1 MQSWNNKHNE
11 IDFEQSEE
19 LQMFINGD
27 SKPPE
32 PIQEQKEEIIVI
44 STSMPLMRTIS
55 FISSAVFSLA
65 LFIKFLY
72 NCRQLSFIYISLPF
86 SVTFISLIM
95 YLNSA
100 IMIQGI
106 LSKGKITKISTIT
119 SYICLNTGGLSM
131 LIFICLFSLKLDR
144 IISLSLLSVLTPFF
158 LCGSIYILYGII
170 LMPMLNTDIDWEF
183 NIMTGVDSISI
194 MICGFLIKNKID
206 NSTDYSFAYCFSPVY
221 VCLLLNL
228 VYYYF
233 NSNQRKGEMMR
244 LFGIC
249 IIGFGVAALQFK
261 FDLILINESH
271 WMDIALICIG
281 YYSISFEFIF
291 GTFSEDIKTIENSS
305 SGK

>member
-1 MQSWNNKHNE
+1 
-11 IDFEQSEE
+11 
-19 LQMFINGD
+19 
-27 SKPPE
+27 
-32 PIQEQKEEIIVI
+32 
-44 STSMPLMRTIS
+44 
-55 FISSAVFSLA
+55 
-65 LFIKFLY
+65 
-72 NCRQLSFIYISLPF
+72 
-86 SVTFISLIM
+86 
-95 YLNSA
+95 
-100 IMIQGI
+100 
-106 LSKGKITKISTIT
+106 
-119 SYICLNTGGLSM
+119 
-131 LIFICLFSLKLDR
+131 
-144 IISLSLLSVLTPFF
+144 
-158 LCGSIYILYGII
+158 
-170 LMPMLNTDIDWEF
+170 MPMLNTDIDWEF